1 VLTGILIVFSF
12 KFYPF
17 VYLMVSG
24 ALSNVN
30 RSLEEAAEGLG
41 LTPWQ
46 RTFKISF
53 PMVFPALSA
62 GGLLALIQA
71 IADFGTPRLLG
82 RGYSRPGDRGLHGS
96 IRLRSARNLSM
107 ATTISVILIVV
118 SMAFVLLQ
126 RYVSRRNVYHG
137 NMINKPI
144 KIQLTGWRNALA
156 HFRGLCDR
164 PARRAAGD
172 HLGHLLVPQN

>member
-1 VLTGILIVFSF
+1 MRGFLRDFGIQMPTIYGLSGILIVFAF

-46 RTFKISF
+46 RTMKISF
-53 PMVFPALSA
+53 PMVFPALTAS
-62 GGLLALIQA
+62 GLLVLIQA

-82 RGYSRPGDRGLHGS
+82 RGYNVL
-96 IRLRSARNLSM
+96 
-107 ATTISVILIVV
+107 ATE
-118 SMAFVLLQ
+118 A
-126 RYVSRRNVYHG
+126 
-137 NMINKPI
+137 
-144 KIQLTGWRNALA
+144 
-156 HFRGLCDR
+156 
-164 PARRAAGD
+164 
-172 HLGHLLVPQN
+172 